1 MPYDVPP
8 PRSTPSWEACKNAL
22 PRQVLGTDGG
32 VTSVLSSLIRS

>member
-22 PRQVLGTDGG
+22 PAKFWALMGA
-32 VTSVLSSLIRS
+32 